1 MNRISIFKRP
11 ICVLLAFTVIFTFF
25 QIPAVSAAENDLTP
39 EQEKAVLE
47 QKIKE
52 ANNKLSDLE
61 SEEADTQ
68 KYLDTLND
76 KIGYLEQ
83 EMGIVTDEVEKDKST
98 VEDLQDQCE
107 KNEAEI
113 KSAQRDIDTLTS
125 DLNGATEDFKNNYEL
140 YCRRMRAMYISGET
154 SVIAFI
160 LTSED
165 ISQLL
170 TRFEMISRISKQDG
184 DLLKTID
191 KEIKEITDSK
201 NELSVKKQSMAE
213 QRTKLLQKKET
224 LEKSITDL
232 NNKQTELDSKKTNL
246 SSERA
251 SANML
256 LKKISD
262 ETGYY
267 TEFLED
273 NKEILEDIDRQLE
286 KKDSQYAD
294 PPATTTTTTTT
305 KPSTD
310 NHSGSGSTTSTTATE
325 KQSDTSQY
333 IKLTYPVPSQTRI
346 TCPFHGYS
354 GHSGADF
361 SCPSGSTVVA
371 AESGVVI
378 TSDDL
383 VNSDGSYRSYGR
395 YIVIRHDKTTKS
407 GNRVYTLYAHNSARL
422 VSEGDYVKKGQ
433 PIAKSGS
440 TGNSTG
446 PHCHFEVRTP
456 TSSYSDCKNPENY
469 LP

>member
-1 MNRISIFKRP
+1 MNRISRIKRP
-11 ICVLLAFTVIFTFF
+11 ICVLLAFTVLFTFL
-25 QIPAVSAAENDLTP
+25 QVSAVSAAESNLTP

-61 SEEADTQ
+61 SEEADTRQ
-68 KYLDTLND
+68 YLDTLND

-107 KNEAEI
+107 KNENEI
-113 KSAQRDIDTLTS
+113 KSAQQDIDKLTA
-125 DLNGATEDFKNNYEL
+125 DLNGATEDFENNYEL

-184 DLLKTID
+184 NLLKTID
-191 KEIKEITDSK
+191 NEMKEITDSR
-201 NELSVKKQSMAE
+201 NEISAKKQLMAE
-213 QRTKLLQKKET
+213 QRTELLQKKET
-224 LEKSITDL
+224 LEKSITNL
-232 NNKQTELDSKKTNL
+232 NYKQTELDSKKMNL

-273 NKEILEDIDRQLE
+273 NKEILEDIDRELE

-294 PPATTTTTTTT
+294 PPTTTTTT
-305 KPSTD
+305 KPSTQ
-310 NHSGSGSTTSTTATE
+310 NQGGSGSTTTTTATE
-325 KQSDTSQY
+325 NQNDHSQY
-333 IKLTYPVPSQTRI
+333 ISLTYPVPSQTRV

-378 TSDDL
+378 ISDDL
-383 VNSDGSYRSYGR
+383 VNVDGSYRSYGR

-407 GNRVYTLYAHNSARL
+407 GDRVYTLYAHNSARL

-433 PIAKSGS
+433 AIAKSGS

-456 TSSYSDCKNPENY
+456 TYSYSDCKNPENY